1 MSALALWWSGFFI
14 ALVGGAVAVRALII
28 RGRLKGRR
36 RRPDRTG
43 PVAPG
48 ELAEHDALLL
58 AYLGGHDEPCPMCE
72 YNLRGLTGTVCPECG
87 EALRLRV
94 SLSEPKM
101 AAYLCGLIGLSVG
114 VGFSGIILAFG
125 IVGTLVWGY
134 PGSEVDW
141 MLVALV
147 SQFVIEIL
155 AMWLWLVRRNWIR
168 RRSRGRRWALAMAVW
183 GCTVGFTVLFFTISI
198 NL

>member
-1 MSALALWWSGFFI
+1 MMNVEDQLAQ
-14 ALVGGAVAVRALII
+14 
-28 RGRLKGRR
+28 
-36 RRPDRTG
+36 
-43 PVAPG
+43 G
-48 ELAEHDALLL
+48 ELAEHDARLR

-125 IVGTLVWGY
+125 VVGTLMYGFGGGPPY
-134 PGSEVDW
+134 W
-141 MLVALV
+141 MIAALV
-147 SQFVIEIL
+147 SQFVIEGL
-155 AMWLWLVRRNWIR
+155 AIWAWLVRRNWIR
-168 RRSRGRRWALAMAVW
+168 RRNRNQRRALAAAAC
-183 GCTVGFTVLFFTISI
+183 GCTIGFTVLWFTMIF
-198 NL
+198 L

>member
-14 ALVGGAVAVRALII
+14 ALVGGAVAVWALII
-28 RGRLKGRR
+28 RGRLKGHR

-43 PVAPG
+43 PVAQG

-125 IVGTLVWGY
+125 IVGTMMYGFGGGPPY
-134 PGSEVDW
+134 W
-141 MLVALV
+141 MIVALV
-147 SQFVIEIL
+147 SQFVIEGL
-155 AMWLWLVRRNWIR
+155 AIWAWLVRRNWIR
-168 RRSRGRRWALAMAVW
+168 RRDRNHRWALAAAAC
-183 GCTVGFTVLFFTISI
+183 GCTFGFTVLWFTMIF
-198 NL
+198 L